1 MKKISTISIILK
13 QGVIQD
19 IVGMPKNV
27 RIRMLDFDSDRVM
40 DDKSIHLPKNRKV
53 SEENWPKEKNI
64 LCLDNKKVDK
74 LSACI
79 PENCPEC
86 SCSKGNYVCR
96 GLQAT
101 SSDIQTVDDK
111 NDVIFPSSLDMTDW
125 SISPVLIYCGEC
137 GMLILDHRFE
147 AAKAILMWE
156 KD

>member
-1 MKKISTISIILK
+1 LK

-40 DDKSIHLPKNRKV
+40 EDKSIHLPKNRKV
-53 SEENWPKEKNI
+53 SEETWPKEENV
-64 LCLDNKKVDK
+64 LNQENNRDEK

-79 PENCPEC
+79 PDSCPEC
-86 SCSKGNYVCR
+86 GYSKDNYVCR

-101 SSDIQTVDDK
+101 CTDIQTVDDK
-111 NDVIFPSSLDMTDW
+111 NDVIIPSNLDMTDW

-137 GMLILDHRFE
+137 GELLLDHRFE
-147 AAKAILMWE
+147 VAKTILMWE